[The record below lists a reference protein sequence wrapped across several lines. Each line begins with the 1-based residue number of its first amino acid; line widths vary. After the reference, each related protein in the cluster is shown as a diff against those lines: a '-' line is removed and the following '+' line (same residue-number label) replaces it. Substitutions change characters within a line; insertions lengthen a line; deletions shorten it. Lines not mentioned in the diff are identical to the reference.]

1 MRNWIRRSFKNRIF
15 VTIFIVTLL
24 PLLLCDGILMH
35 MIITRT
41 EKNAVE
47 KGQEELTQITGT
59 FDEMLTDY
67 ESFLEDF
74 VEEELIRQSL
84 GTEDF
89 ESKEVYEFLNQQT
102 HGIRDYAE
110 FYIYSRDGICRYS
123 TKKTDTAEPMET
135 DWGILYACFQTE
147 DIVYQAGTQNG
158 NPSGSSEGMMAAKS
172 VRNFEENEVLGY
184 VIVSLE
190 RDDLTNFFGSILSDA
205 NDLFLL
211 DATWRTAYCTQPIRA
226 KETVNALRSHLMKKG
241 SLQENSDACY
251 YLAQRSGRSGFTF
264 IIQQPKIYTLQVIW
278 SMTATSVAM
287 GVLCL
292 IMCLYGA
299 WMLSRHLA
307 EPVHQLDEAMQEVEE
322 HNYQLQIQMDR
333 IDEIGQLADSFNRMT
348 AEYCRNL
355 EQSVRRQ
362 KELDDV
368 QLRMLHAQLNPHFLY
383 NTLDSMKWL
392 GITSQISQIADMS
405 TNLAAL
411 LRMAISDRKMI
422 TVEEELDLVE
432 RYLDIQ
438 SIRYEDRFTC
448 EIDVAEQFQHCMIP
462 KLLLQPLV
470 ENAIIHGIVDMEEG
484 YIKIFAEEKDGD
496 MIISVQDNGCG
507 MLDEVLQKVNGG
519 QKIFQDR
526 RGHLGLYNVG
536 EIIRLNFG
544 AGYGIAAQRLMQG
557 GTRINVCL
565 PMQRKEPEHAESIDC
580 G

>member
-1 MRNWIRRSFKNRIF
+1 MKNWIRRSFKNRIF
-15 VTIFIVTLL
+15 VTIFVVTLL

-35 MIITRT
+35 IIITRT
-41 EKNAVE
+41 EKNALE
-47 KGQEELTQITGT
+47 TGQEALKLITGK
-59 FDEMLTDY
+59 FDDMLTGY
-67 ESFLEDF
+67 ETFLECF
-74 VEEELIRQSL
+74 TTEHLVREALQS
-84 GTEDF
+84 EDF
-89 ESKEVYEFLNQQT
+89 DSKEVYEFLNQQT

-110 FYIYSRDGICRYS
+110 FSIYSRDGICRYS
-123 TKKTDTAEPMET
+123 TKKTDATDALET
-135 DWGILYACFQTE
+135 NWGILYACFRTE
-147 DIVYQAGTQNG
+147 DVVYQAGARSWN
-158 NPSGSSEGMMAAKS
+158 SSDSSEGMMAAKA
-172 VRNFEENEVLGY
+172 VRNPGEKEVLGY
-184 VIVSLE
+184 VSVRLE
-190 RDDLTNFFGSILSDA
+190 RDDLTNFFGGILNDA
-205 NDLFLL
+205 YDLFLL
-211 DATWRTAYCTQPIRA
+211 DQTWRTAYCTQSIRA
-226 KETVNALRSHLMKKG
+226 KETVTALRSQLMKNG
-241 SLQENSDACY
+241 SLQENSDTCY
-251 YLAQRSGRSGFTF
+251 YLAQRSGRSGFAL
-264 IIQQPKIYTLQVIW
+264 IIRQPKIYTPQVVW
-278 SMTATSVAM
+278 SMAATSVAM
-287 GVLCL
+287 GILCVIL
-292 IMCLYGA
+292 CLYGA

-307 EPVHQLDEAMQEVEE
+307 EPVHQLDEAMQEAEE

-362 KELDDV
+362 KELDDT

-392 GITSQISQIADMS
+392 GVTNQISQIADMS

-432 RYLDIQ
+432 RYLNIQ
-438 SIRYEDRFTC
+438 AIRYEDRFTC
-448 EIDVAEQFQHCMIP
+448 EIDVGEEFQYFMIP

-470 ENAIIHGIVDMEEG
+470 ENAIIHGIADMEEG
-484 YIKIFAEEKDGD
+484 YIKIFAEAKNGD

-507 MLDEVLQKVNGG
+507 MSDEVLEKVNGG

-536 EIIRLNFG
+536 EIVRLNFG

-565 PMQRKEPEHAESIDC
+565 PMQRGAGTC
-580 G
+580 